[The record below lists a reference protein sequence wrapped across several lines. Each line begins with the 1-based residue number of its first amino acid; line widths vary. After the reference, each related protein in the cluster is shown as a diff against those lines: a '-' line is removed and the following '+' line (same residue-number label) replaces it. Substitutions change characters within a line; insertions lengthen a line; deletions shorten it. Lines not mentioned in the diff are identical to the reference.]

1 MATARKPKPRIAKG
15 TVVEVREG
23 GSAVYYAGDVMPPLV
38 DLDKVGA
45 DGPVFEGTDV
55 PVAYM
60 FAYLDEVRNLH
71 VFLRDFPEV
80 SLEQAVAAMRKRAK
94 ANMAAHS
101 DVKVMSGTPVF
112 KGSRMP
118 VEILFE
124 YLSNGYTIE
133 GFLDSFATSVTKQQ
147 AIEALKTA
155 RELLESLAYEN
166 SAR

>member
-1 MATARKPKPRIAKG
+1 
-15 TVVEVREG
+15 
-23 GSAVYYAGDVMPPLV
+23 
-38 DLDKVGA
+38 
-45 DGPVFEGTDV
+45 
-55 PVAYM
+55 
-60 FAYLDEVRNLH
+60 
-71 VFLRDFPEV
+71 
-80 SLEQAVAAMRKRAK
+80 MRKRTK
-94 ANMAAHS
+94 ANMVAHS

-155 RELLESLAYEN
+155 SELLESLAYEN
-166 SAR
+166 SSR